1 MCTCHDQ
8 RATFSYIYE
17 SNRDG
22 LRLRRHWDGG
32 TESYM
37 FNKLESI
44 AVSSPSCTPV
54 LGCRITRALQLS
66 SDRQNKVGELQYITA
81 LLAVP
86 LLSINSCSLS
96 SQFLPSR
103 INWVVQ
109 SSAVDFLHLL
119 LVCMRW
125 LLDHYS
131 IDGRYCISIHDEVR
145 YLVSSS
151 DRYKA
156 CLALQVANLFTKAMF
171 SFKLG
176 IADLPQV
183 GGSKITMALCL
194 HVKGITKKGSFT
206 PLALT
211 CRVWPSSVQLT

>member
-1 MCTCHDQ
+1 M
-8 RATFSYIYE
+8 
-17 SNRDG
+17 
-22 LRLRRHWDGG
+22 
-32 TESYM
+32 
-37 FNKLESI
+37 
-44 AVSSPSCTPV
+44 
-54 LGCRITRALQLS
+54 
-66 SDRQNKVGELQYITA
+66 
-81 LLAVP
+81 
-86 LLSINSCSLS
+86 
-96 SQFLPSR
+96 
-103 INWVVQ
+103 VQ

-151 DRYKA
+151 DRYRA

-183 GGSKITMALCL
+183 GGYRITMALACM
-194 HVKGITKKGSFT
+194 
-206 PLALT
+206 
-211 CRVWPSSVQLT
+211 